1 MSSTV
6 LLFLLFNTL
15 YLTWCDASDANL
27 SDHYRNETIDEEV
40 TETQHATCKIATE
53 ELVASA
59 RASVTRVLTGACNAK
74 MLDEKLQ
81 ALARNLTRE
90 LVEIRTLLYTVLEK
104 KRDSRK
110 VGKIYDDRKE
120 MKTSLSYPRQD
131 EIDNFNYTIQHVS
144 STNGSTSSFF
154 YYWRIKRFDEKL
166 TSWRNGYSE
175 RSSTFYVGHNGYAMH
190 LKVTPRFSYGIVL
203 VDAGLTRGRHDSIL
217 EWPFRHKIHLSV
229 LDHSFEASRQDR
241 LSRMWDPTR
250 TLCPAYFWGRP
261 KLSGEP
267 DNPECVGL
275 SVSLQDF
282 FTKQPFSIDTT
293 KNSRYLWNGALT
305 VKLTV
310 YL

>member
-1 MSSTV
+1 M
-6 LLFLLFNTL
+6 LKKKLQKI
-15 YLTWCDASDANL
+15 SD
-27 SDHYRNETIDEEV
+27 RNETIDEEV

-120 MKTSLSYPRQD
+120 MKTS
-131 EIDNFNYTIQHVS
+131 
-144 STNGSTSSFF
+144 STSSFF